1 MAFNAPK
8 YLKTIDGT
16 PLGERMERFAG
27 TFVETRNPLRAYR
40 MAFVV
45 DRGELPAETYRRAQ
59 ELLGD
64 VDVMQRIAELRDEAT
79 QKLIMGARDLM
90 QDWHDIASADVND
103 IVSHERGAC
112 RCCYGI
118 GHKYQWIDADEFADK
133 CAEVQRK
140 NDKIDKPAFH
150 DPLPTCEGGFGYVPL
165 RSPNYECPRCFG
177 EGVGRVRI
185 ADTRTLQGAAR
196 KLLASVEEDRF
207 GAIKVTL
214 HDQQKARESLARC
227 YALFKDSGQLPIVPP
242 GTGTPKKDEG
252 PPTLEKATRS
262 YLSLVHGGKK

>member
-8 YLKTIDGT
+8 YLKTLDGT
-16 PLGERMERFAG
+16 PLGERLERFAG
-27 TFVETRNPLRAYR
+27 HFVESRNTLRAFR
-40 MAFVV
+40 VAFVV
-45 DRGELPAETYRRAQ
+45 DAGELPAQTYERAQ
-59 ELLGD
+59 KLLGE

-103 IVSHERGAC
+103 VVSHERGAC
-112 RCCYGI
+112 RCCYGND
-118 GHKYQWIDADEFADK
+118 HKFQWIDADEFADK
-133 CAEVQRK
+133 VTEVQRK
-140 NDKIDKPAFH
+140 NQKIENPTFH
-150 DPLPTCEGGFGYVPL
+150 DPLPECTGGFGYVPL
-165 RSPNYECPRCFG
+165 RTPNYQCPRCFG
-177 EGVGRVRI
+177 EGVGRVKI

-227 YALFKDSGQLPIVPP
+227 YALFKDNAGQLPIIPP
-242 GTGTPKKDEG
+242 AGAKKQEG
-252 PPTLEKATRS
+252 PVTLEQAQRG
-262 YLSLVHGGKK
+262 YMQLIHGGKK